1 MTYPVKHDY
10 YTLLRP
16 TKGSMI
22 AVGRAVTR
30 DKSSSG
36 EVDDEVKILVKER
49 EKAKTCESTW
59 GSTYDRVRN

>member
-1 MTYPVKHDY
+1 
-10 YTLLRP
+10 
-16 TKGSMI
+16 MI